1 MTALTLAPPVA
12 LGIGNR
18 HVETLTEGECEAYLA
33 PELEEERVLVFA
45 PHPDDDVLGC
55 GGQIIEH
62 VAHGNR
68 VWIVYCSDTRG
79 VGVFGM
85 PEYDRLQ
92 LSEILA
98 MAEAVC
104 PDPAKYFLGVKVG
117 GTAIAALEL
126 PNHPDT
132 LRHYCGN
139 RFFHPV
145 VPHRAT
151 CFVSWVVT
159 NDDAMTHHE
168 FFVAEEAAEA
178 RVAELRGLGYLV
190 SGPTQRK

>member
-1 MTALTLAPPVA
+1 MTLGAKATQSIAESSQTSAP
-12 LGIGNR
+12 
-18 HVETLTEGECEAYLA
+18 
-33 PELEEERVLVFA
+33 
-45 PHPDDDVLGC
+45 
-55 GGQIIEH
+55 
-62 VAHGNR
+62 
-68 VWIVYCSDTRG
+68 
-79 VGVFGM
+79 
-85 PEYDRLQ
+85 
-92 LSEILA
+92 ILA